1 VLTSYTMTPEQECY
15 LRCDKLI
22 IAALPAFL
30 PTRKAK
36 STAENLALLELTG
49 QAS

>member
-1 VLTSYTMTPEQECY
+1 VLTSYTMTPDQECY

-22 IAALPAFL
+22 IAALRRRL
-30 PTRKAK
+30 PTRKTK
-36 STAENLALLELTG
+36 STAENLALLELTD